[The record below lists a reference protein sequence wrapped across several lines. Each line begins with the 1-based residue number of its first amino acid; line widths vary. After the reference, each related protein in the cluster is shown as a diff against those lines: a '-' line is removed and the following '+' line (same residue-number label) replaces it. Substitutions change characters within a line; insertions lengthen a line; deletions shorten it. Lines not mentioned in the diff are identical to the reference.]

1 MHKNW
6 LPLLRLGLVNQNP
19 FESHFAGYWRTIAAN
34 KTMKWSELSKLINR
48 SKPMEIIYGQP
59 MTETS
64 MEIYGCVRG
73 KEVVLQ
79 RPRRA
84 CPICMEH
91 HFHTALFEL
100 EWLALCPI
108 HRCPLTRACPQ
119 CQQEW
124 PTLREFYKR
133 TCSSCS
139 ASKTTRRDD
148 VGNIRKTPETTA
160 LKRLWDIIQSVPR
173 VPGQSSHNPSSST
186 QYQPPTIFFKS
197 KKFGAYLS
205 YYLKKSNRPADRP
218 FIEQLIGSQSTLKAR
233 SSKLKPTSPTDNYDI
248 TPLYAERLSKTRFA
262 AFKKV
267 VSWTLKYFPSESSIP
282 LFLPFAARD
291 GEINPFSYALNIWLL
306 HIANYPYPYRT
317 KLSTKQYGYLSELA
331 HFGFPSI
338 TAWTHWKTPE
348 GSQYLLHQDFVGWI
362 YSLDLEYCF
371 AEIFLMLNTINS
383 RDVYSES
390 DNESLTKIYKRS
402 RDELIAQRD
411 YLEFVQ
417 NKILYYATIEPSI
430 LSYLEN
436 KFVDQN
442 SIRISLNKGT
452 NRNDIFAHSSDIRAP
467 EDYKV
472 FEHKAQFLMGRNI
485 KLSDIE
491 RWRESENRK
500 HREYLKTHSQTE
512 LF

>member
-1 MHKNW
+1 MLSGVLSGVAFAKKTDTSRK
-6 LPLLRLGLVNQNP
+6 LLFASLTLVMLAFCGDAFAHAVAQGDKGYIQEISGVNLIAFTYLGAKHMVT
-19 FESHFAGYWRTIAAN
+19 GYDH
-34 KTMKWSELSKLINR
+34 L
-48 SKPMEIIYGQP
+48 
-59 MTETS
+59 
-64 MEIYGCVRG
+64 
-73 KEVVLQ
+73 
-79 RPRRA
+79 
-84 CPICMEH
+84 
-91 HFHTALFEL
+91 LFL
-100 EWLALCPI
+100 LG
-108 HRCPLTRACPQ
+108 
-119 CQQEW
+119 
-124 PTLREFYKR
+124 
-133 TCSSCS
+133 
-139 ASKTTRRDD
+139 
-148 VGNIRKTPETTA
+148 V
-160 LKRLWDIIQSVPR
+160 
-173 VPGQSSHNPSSST
+173 
-186 QYQPPTIFFKS
+186 IFF
-197 KKFGAYLS
+197 L
-205 YYLKKSNRPADRP
+205 
-218 FIEQLIGSQSTLKAR
+218 
-233 SSKLKPTSPTDNYDI
+233 
-248 TPLYAERLSKTRFA
+248 
-262 AFKKV
+262 
-267 VSWTLKYFPSESSIP
+267 
-282 LFLPFAARD
+282 
-291 GEINPFSYALNIWLL
+291 
-306 HIANYPYPYRT
+306 
-317 KLSTKQYGYLSELA
+317 
-331 HFGFPSI
+331 
-338 TAWTHWKTPE
+338 
-348 GSQYLLHQDFVGWI
+348 YLLHQDFVGWI